1 MYEARFA
8 QKKRNLRIGE
18 IAKAKGWLSDDDVQ
32 RILIIQ
38 EDTMEKF
45 GDIAVRG
52 KYLSVEQLEEL
63 IRAQDDTYIFF
74 GEALVLI
81 GAITEQDLIEQL
93 KEFNKA
99 KFFTPDT

>member
-1 MYEARFA
+1 MRRNVFNFGHFLLQKGLITEQDMYDARFT

-18 IAKAKGWLSDDDVQ
+18 IAKAKDWLSDDDIQ

-38 EDTMEKF
+38 E
-45 GDIAVRG
+45 
-52 KYLSVEQLEEL
+52 
-63 IRAQDDTYIFF
+63 DTYIFF

-81 GAITEQDLIEQL
+81 GAITEKDLIEQL

-99 KFFTPDT
+99 KFFTQDA